1 MMKHVVEY
9 FKKHV
14 AERPN
19 DIFCIA
25 GDKRI
30 TFAEADRLS
39 DTLDPQYVTRCGDK
53 VAAFI
58 VPRNELMVL
67 VPLAIAKAGLTAMPL
82 DGTYPEERL
91 NYMREDASKYDGNE
105 AFVLLYTSGTTGV
118 PKGVMLSEANLMA
131 FLDFHIQ
138 AIGLTPQSK
147 YEIGRAHV

>member
-1 MMKHVVEY
+1 MEHLIEY

-53 VAAFI
+53 V
-58 VPRNELMVL
+58 N
-67 VPLAIAKAGLTAMPL
+67 
-82 DGTYPEERL
+82 
-91 NYMREDASKYDGNE
+91 
-105 AFVLLYTSGTTGV
+105 
-118 PKGVMLSEANLMA
+118 
-131 FLDFHIQ
+131 
-138 AIGLTPQSK
+138 
-147 YEIGRAHV
+147 

>member
-1 MMKHVVEY
+1 MEHLIEY

-30 TFAEADRLS
+30 TFAEADRLT
-39 DTLDPQYVTRCGDK
+39 DTLDPKYVTRCGNK
-53 VAAFI
+53 VASFI

-82 DGTYPEERL
+82 DGSYPE
-91 NYMREDASKYDGNE
+91 
-105 AFVLLYTSGTTGV
+105 
-118 PKGVMLSEANLMA
+118 
-131 FLDFHIQ
+131 
-138 AIGLTPQSK
+138 
-147 YEIGRAHV
+147 

>member
-1 MMKHVVEY
+1 MAHLIEY

-25 GDKRI
+25 SDKRI

-82 DGTYPEERL
+82 DGSYPEERL
-91 NYMREDASKYDGNE
+91 RYMREDAAKYDGDE
-105 AFVLLYTSGTTGV
+105 AFVLLYTSLR
-118 PKGVMLSEANLMA
+118 KAS
-131 FLDFHIQ
+131 
-138 AIGLTPQSK
+138 TPPTPVTASMRSRWTCGAASK
-147 YEIGRAHV
+147 QVRPSAS